1 MISEKRQEE
10 LINLFYSESN
20 DPITLE
26 WRKDLTYEE
35 KQLVDVWDAKNRS
48 RLYNLLSQLDK
59 KLNRKKEL

>member
-48 RLYNLLSQLDK
+48 GLYNLLSQLDK